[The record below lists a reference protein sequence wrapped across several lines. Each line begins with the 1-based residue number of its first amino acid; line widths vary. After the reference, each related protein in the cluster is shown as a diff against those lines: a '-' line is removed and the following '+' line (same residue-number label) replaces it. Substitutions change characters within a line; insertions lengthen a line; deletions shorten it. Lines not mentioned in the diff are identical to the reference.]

1 MSARGDLLKAL
12 ADARPGRL
20 DPGTDAR
27 RVDPSVIMAHPQLA
41 ARSVRRPTRRLVLA
55 GLVSTAAA
63 LAAGAV
69 FVAADADRTGTGT
82 PDARAEEGAVAPA
95 PAPAPAPADP
105 APESARDLFLVAAE
119 RSVSSTATS
128 GRYWVV
134 SREFGD
140 RRPVGPANR
149 PYDIM
154 RRGNDEQWQ
163 ATRAGDESFVVNQSL
178 GAAPI
183 SAADKAAW
191 QADGSPTQWTELP
204 PSDLPDAKPVI
215 IKAAAEPRYARPIQD
230 PTRVWTYPIGSGD
243 MTIAQLAELPTDP
256 KALKAWLLKRF
267 KKEGNLEPTDYSL
280 FWSGRH
286 LVFDLPVSAQVRAA
300 AYRMLADVKGVRFL
314 GPATDQRGRSGM
326 AVAYVRQGDF
336 GSWGQTRLIVDP
348 RTGQALAQES
358 WNLGKGKSAGS
369 TGRLMSYELVLSAGF
384 RDDAPPTDL
393 PTR

>member
-20 DPGTDAR
+20 DPDTDAR
-27 RVDPSVIMAHPQLA
+27 RVDPAVIMAQPRPA
-41 ARSVRRPTRRLVLA
+41 ARSARRPARRLVLA

-63 LAAGAV
+63 LATGAV

-82 PDARAEEGAVAPA
+82 PDARAGDGSA
-95 PAPAPAPADP
+95 APAPADP

-119 RSVSSTATS
+119 RSVSSTATG

-134 SREFGD
+134 SREVGD
-140 RRPVGPANR
+140 RRPAGPANR

-154 RRGNDEQWQ
+154 RRFGDEQWQ
-163 ATRAGDESFVVNQSL
+163 ATRAGDESFVVSQSL

-183 SAADKAAW
+183 TAADQAAW
-191 QADGSPTQWTELP
+191 QADGSPIQWTEPP
-204 PSDLPDAKPVI
+204 PSDLPDAKPVV
-215 IKAAAEPRYARPIQD
+215 IKAAAEPRYARPIED
-230 PTRVWTYPIGSGD
+230 PTRVWTYPIGGGS

-267 KKEGNLEPTDYSL
+267 KREGDLEPTDYSL

-286 LVFDLPVSAQVRAA
+286 LVFDLPVPPGVRAA
-300 AYRMLADVKGVRFL
+300 AYRMLADVGGVTFL

-326 AVAYVRQGDF
+326 AVAYVRKGDG
-336 GSWGQTRLIVDP
+336 GSWSQTRLIVDP
-348 RTGQALAQES
+348 RTGQALAQEN

-369 TGRLMSYELVLSAGF
+369 TGRLTRYELVLSAGF

-393 PTR
+393 PKLR

>member
-12 ADARPGRL
+12 AEARPGRL
-20 DPGTDAR
+20 DPDADAR
-27 RVDPSVIMAHPQLA
+27 RVDPAVIMAHPRPA

-55 GLVSTAAA
+55 GLVSAAAA

-69 FVAADADRTGTGT
+69 VVAADPDRTGTGR
-82 PDARAEEGAVAPA
+82 PDARAGDGSVAPA
-95 PAPAPAPADP
+95 PAPTDP

-119 RSVSSTATS
+119 RSVSSTATG

-134 SREFGD
+134 SREHGE
-140 RRPVGPANR
+140 RRPVGPASR

-154 RRGNDEQWQ
+154 RRGLDEQWQ
-163 ATRAGDESFVVNQSL
+163 ATRAGDESFVVYQSL

-183 SAADKAAW
+183 AAADKAAW
-191 QADGSPTQWTELP
+191 QADGSPAQWIELP
-204 PSDLPDAKPVI
+204 PRDLPDAKPVI

-230 PTRVWTYPIGSGD
+230 PTRIWTYPIGAGD
-243 MTIAQLAELPTDP
+243 MTIAQLAKLPTDP

-267 KKEGNLEPTDYSL
+267 EKEGNLEPTDYSL

-286 LVFDLPVSAQVRAA
+286 LVFDLPVPPRVRAA
-300 AYRMLADVKGVRFL
+300 AYRMLADVDGVAFL

-326 AVAYVRQGDF
+326 AVAYVRKGDG
-336 GSWGQTRLIVDP
+336 GSWVQTRLIVDP
-348 RTGQALAQES
+348 GTGQALAQES
-358 WNLGKGKSAGS
+358 WNLGKGKSAGT
-369 TGRLMSYELVLSAGF
+369 TGQLMSYELVLSAGF